1 MLARLEARRF
11 RNLEPLT
18 WSPGPGR
25 HLLLGGNGAGKTSL
39 LEAVYAVATTRS
51 FRTSRL
57 GECARHGED
66 SFHVLAEVEATAR
79 TRLELSWSPGGI
91 ERAVNGSRGPL
102 SEHLDVLP
110 VVAWTAAETR
120 VLTGSP
126 GRRRRFMDRGIVTAR
141 AGSLDAL
148 RRYRRAL
155 GQKRELLA
163 PHGPSR
169 LPDGSEPF
177 GSREPGDGS
186 LDVWNRVLS
195 EAAAEVAALRA
206 GYVEILA
213 DALRQVLSEIDRPF
227 PPVELRYRPSPSC
240 AVDGAE
246 AIEERLARAAPSE
259 RRRKMPLLG
268 AHRDDLQIL
277 WNGHPVSE
285 VASAGEAKTLSVA
298 LLAAHGRTVERA
310 GKTPIYLL
318 DDLDAELAPETLEAL
333 WPVFARAEQALASSN
348 RAAVWDG
355 LAVDSR
361 WSLRKGRIEPVDP
374 S

>member
-1 MLARLEARRF
+1 MLARVEARRF

-18 WSPGPGR
+18 WTPGPGR
-25 HLLLGGNGAGKTSL
+25 HLIVGGNGAGKTSL
-39 LEAVYAVATTRS
+39 LEAIYAVATTRS
-51 FRTSRL
+51 FRTPRL
-57 GECARHGED
+57 AECVRHGEE
-66 SFHVLAEVEATAR
+66 SFHVLAEVEAEAR
-79 TRLELSWSPGGI
+79 TRLELSWSPGGL
-91 ERAVNGSRGPL
+91 ERAVNGSRGSL
-102 SEHLDVLP
+102 AEHLEVLP

-141 AGSLDAL
+141 AGSLDSL

-155 GQKRELLA
+155 GQKRQLLA
-163 PHGPSR
+163 PHGPLRS
-169 LPDGSEPF
+169 PDAPEPT
-177 GSREPGDGS
+177 DGG

-206 GYVEILA
+206 RYVEILA
-213 DALRQVLSEIDRPF
+213 EALRAVLTEIDRQF
-227 PPVELRYRPSPSC
+227 PPIELRYRPSPSC
-240 AVDGAE
+240 ATDGAE
-246 AIEERLARAAPSE
+246 AIEERLARVAPSE

-277 WNGHPVSE
+277 WNGHPVAE

-298 LLAAHGRTVERA
+298 LTAAHGRTVERA

-333 WPVFARAEQALASSN
+333 WPIFARAEQALASSN
-348 RAAVWDG
+348 RAAVWES

-361 WSLRKGRIEPVDP
+361 WSLQKGRIEPADAP
-374 S
+374 

>member
-25 HLLLGGNGAGKTSL
+25 HLILGGNGAGKTSL
-39 LEAVYAVATTRS
+39 LEAVYAAATTRS
-51 FRTSRL
+51 FRTPRL
-57 GECARHGED
+57 VECVRHGEQ
-66 SFHVLAEVEATAR
+66 SFHVVAEVEAAAR
-79 TRLELSWSPGGI
+79 TRLELSWSACGL
-91 ERAVNGSRGPL
+91 ERTVNGSRGSL
-102 SEHLDVLP
+102 AEHLDVLP

-141 AGSLDAL
+141 TGSLDAL

-163 PHGPSR
+163 PHGPFRSPGPPEQ
-169 LPDGSEPF
+169 PDGA
-177 GSREPGDGS
+177 

-195 EAAAEVAALRA
+195 EAAAEVATLR
-206 GYVEILA
+206 GRYVEILA
-213 DALRQVLSEIDRPF
+213 DTLRQVLADVDRPF
-227 PPVELRYRPSPSC
+227 PPIEMRYRPSPSC
-240 AVDGAE
+240 ALDGAE
-246 AIEERLARAAPSE
+246 AIEERLARAASSE

-268 AHRDDLQIL
+268 PHRDDLDIL
-277 WNGHPVSE
+277 WDGHPVSE
-285 VASAGEAKTLSVA
+285 VASAGETKTLSVA

-310 GKTPIYLL
+310 DKTPIYLL

-333 WPVFARAEQALASSN
+333 WPVFARAEQVLASSN
-348 RAAVWDG
+348 RAAVWEG
-355 LAVDSR
+355 LGVDSR
-361 WSLRKGRIEPVDP
+361 WSLRKGRIEPSDP